1 MKHSLPHAFFGLLLI
16 LLTAGLTT
24 AQAQALYVND
34 GAQTGDVYT
43 TSAGNDAT
51 GNGSTTAPFSTVA
64 KALAS
69 ANAATTTIF
78 IDAGRYS
85 ERVVLN
91 KNINLQGVDTARTVF
106 DGGLVP
112 GEEQTRETGIFITAT
127 GGTPANPVTI
137 ADLKVRAYDYGI
149 QCDNQSNHINFLIE
163 DVATTENR
171 QFGIYWNG
179 YPNYTE
185 NITFRR
191 VRATKT
197 ALDPNT
203 RNNGAG
209 RGLFLVNGSKRNI
222 LIEDGVFEQNR
233 RAGIDINDGS
243 VSGLIIRN
251 CRLGFNLGPAI
262 AVLGAAGLR
271 DANGNFTTPA
281 ALIENN
287 FVRNNASN
295 GLELK
300 SCTGT
305 GRSSGP
311 GSLVVRGNYVVRTIG
326 APTNLAEDNAGIAF
340 IDRDRNIIA
349 VGGGVTGDLRTGGAY
364 INNNI
369 VRGYLADAFRTFV
382 NINGFGIVLEG
393 GNNKVFGNVIAQC
406 QRGVQ
411 VQDRPANGSTSTPF
425 FDIDRNASLI
435 SSADSIRNNR
445 LDSCATAVRAVNLTN
460 VLNAS
465 VNWLGSAQVA
475 TVRGANGQNGLVITL
490 GGPSTNFAQ
499 VSSLAGTGR
508 VDYSPFVHTRTDAT
522 DANGFLCDMSYVHV
536 DGFSPSTGTA
546 GRLQEGLTAVSEGG
560 TVEAVATTYAETA
573 TIGKSLLLTNDGAT
587 TLQNLVLNAPGKTA
601 SLGAAF
607 DLSGQLT
614 LTNGLLSTSSGLL
627 TLTAEASATAG
638 NAGSYVTGPLRKLG
652 NTSFVFPVG
661 KGGVWARMGISAPA
675 STTSA
680 FTAEYFAA
688 PYPNQTP
695 TEPLKKVS
703 AVEYWNLDR
712 TGSTDAVSVQL
723 FWENGSRS
731 GIDEFSSNLQVARFD
746 GATWVTEG
754 NGSLSGSLAAGSVTS
769 AAPVAAM
776 GPFTFGAAEP
786 VPLPVELLS
795 FTAQE
800 RQPGTVV
807 LDWRTASEK
816 NNKGFAVERS
826 LDAQTWQQLAFVA
839 GRGTTTT
846 SSSYSYS
853 DRETSNATQLYY
865 RLRQVDVDGKVSY
878 SPVANITRGTA
889 DGRAVTVA
897 LAPNPAS
904 DYTTVH
910 LSSPATGPL
919 QVTVT
924 DLTGRLVLEQK
935 LTDPTN
941 SQLRLPATLP
951 AGTYLVQ
958 VNGTGVSSKALRL
971 IKQ

>member
-1 MKHSLPHAFFGLLLI
+1 MKHFLPQAIYGFFLV
-16 LLTAGLTT
+16 LLTGSLAT

-34 GAQTGDVYT
+34 GARTGDVYT
-43 TSAGNDAT
+43 SAAGNDAT
-51 GNGSTTAPFSTVA
+51 GNGSTTAPFATVA

-69 ANAATTTIF
+69 ADGATTTIF
-78 IDAGRYS
+78 IDAGTYP

-106 DGGLVP
+106 DGGLAPSDV
-112 GEEQTRETGIFITAT
+112 QTRETGIFITAT
-127 GGTPANPVTI
+127 GGTPASPVTI

-149 QCDNQSNHINFLIE
+149 QCDNQSNHVNFLLE

-209 RGLFLVNGSKRNI
+209 RGLFLVNGSKINI

-233 RAGIDINDGS
+233 RAGIDVNDGS
-243 VSGLIIRN
+243 VSGLVIRG

-271 DANGNFTTPA
+271 DGDGNYTTPA

-305 GRSSGP
+305 GLSSGP
-311 GSLVVRGNYVVRTIG
+311 GSFVVRNNYVVRTIG
-326 APTNLAEDNAGIAF
+326 APTNLTEDNAGIAF
-340 IDRDRNIIA
+340 IDRDRNII
-349 VGGGVTGDLRTGGAY
+349 VTGGGVTSDLKTGGAY
-364 INNNI
+364 IANNI
-369 VRGYLADAFRTFV
+369 VRGYLADALRTFV
-382 NINGFGIVLEG
+382 NINGFGVVLEG

-411 VQDRPANGSTSTPF
+411 VQDRPANSSSSTPF

-445 LDSCATAVRAVNLTN
+445 LDSCTTAVRAVNLAN

-465 VNWLGSAQVA
+465 LNWLGKAQA
-475 TVRGANGQNGLVITL
+475 TAIRGTNGQNGLVITL

-499 VSSLAGTGR
+499 VSSLAATGR
-508 VDYSPFVHTRTDAT
+508 VDYSPFMHTGTDAA
-522 DANGFLCDMSYVHV
+522 DATGFQCDVSYVHV
-536 DGFSPSTGTA
+536 DGFSPNAGAS

-573 TIGKSLLLTNDGAT
+573 TIEKSLRLTNDGAT
-587 TLQNLVLNAPGKTA
+587 TIQNLVLNAPGKTA
-601 SLGAAF
+601 TLGAAF
-607 DLSGQLT
+607 DLSGVLT
-614 LTNGLLSTSSGLL
+614 LTNGLLSTSPAGLL
-627 TLTAEASATAG
+627 TLLAGASATTG
-638 NAGSYVTGPLRKLG
+638 NTGSYVSGPLRKLG
-652 NTSFVFPVG
+652 NTGFVFPVG
-661 KGGVWARMGISAPA
+661 KAGVWARMGISAPA
-675 STTSA
+675 TAASA

-688 PYPNQTP
+688 PYANQTA
-695 TEPLKKVS
+695 TDPLKRVS
-703 AVEYWNLDR
+703 AVEYWTLDR

-723 FWENGSRS
+723 FWEDGGRS
-731 GIDEFSSNLQVARFD
+731 GIDDFSSNLQVARFD
-746 GATWVTEG
+746 GSTWVTAG
-754 NGSLSGSLAAGSVTS
+754 NGGLGGSQTAGSVAS
-769 AAPVAAM
+769 AAPVATM
-776 GPFTFGAAEP
+776 GPFTLGSATP
-786 VPLPVELLS
+786 PLPVELIS

-800 RQPGTVV
+800 RKRGTVV
-807 LDWRTASEK
+807 LDWRTASER

-826 LDAQTWQQLAFVA
+826 FDAKTWQQLAFVA
-839 GRGTTTT
+839 GHGTTSTT
-846 SSSYSYS
+846 STYSYLDQTIGAAS
-853 DRETSNATQLYY
+853 QLYY
-865 RLRQVDVDGKVSY
+865 RLRQIDFNGQVSI
-878 SPVANITRGTA
+878 SPVVSLTR
-889 DGRAVTVA
+889 DGGEARTTTVA

-904 DYTTVH
+904 SYTVVQ
-910 LSSPATGPL
+910 LSAPATGPL

-924 DLTGRLVLEQK
+924 DLTGRLVLQQA
-935 LTDPTN
+935 LIGAN
-941 SQLRLPATLP
+941 SQLRLPAALP
-951 AGTYLVQ
+951 AGTYLVR
-958 VNGTGVSSKALRL
+958 VNGAGITGKALRL
-971 IKQ
+971 VKQ